1 MSRPDPN
8 DLLSYLS
15 PLDKQSDEMLRL
27 VLELCN
33 QNSGTFNTDG
43 LSDVANILLPQLE
56 ELEGEI
62 QVRESKPMTAVDDSG
77 MLIERN
83 LGSMIHVIKYPEAEF
98 KVLLCIHMDTV
109 YPPDHPFQQ
118 CQRLDNGHINGP
130 GVADAKGGLVVLMH
144 ALKLLESSPFAGKI
158 GWEVLI
164 NADEEIGSPGSVDVM
179 AEIAQRCDVGLLFE
193 PSLPDGTLVS
203 WRKGSGNFTFV
214 VRGKAAHAGR
224 EFENGRNA
232 IVALARLID
241 EIDCLNT
248 DPDVTFNAG
257 MISGGTA
264 LNVVPDLAIGRVNC
278 RVRTPEQQHRVE
290 EVFERLIRKHNQQ
303 DGIQIEMH
311 GSFSSPPKPM
321 GPDVEDLQ
329 RRIESCGRAL
339 GQPVGW
345 RGTGGACDG
354 NKFSAAGLP
363 NIDTLGPK
371 GGNIHSDREYL
382 IPDSL
387 VTSSKLAA
395 LILLTYA
402 AEN

>member
-15 PLDKQSDEMLRL
+15 PLDKQSDEMLKL

-109 YPPDHPFQQ
+109 YPPDHSFQQ

-130 GVADAKGGLVVLMH
+130 GVADAKGGLVVLIH
-144 ALKLLESSPFAGKI
+144 ALKSLESSPFAGKI

-179 AEIAQRCDVGLLFE
+179 TEIAQRCDVGLLFE